1 MIDYSTSNLNVD
13 NLRNDDGSEIFAL
26 QNNNIESLYQKAE
39 NIRLG
44 IEYKMDAI
52 SLRAGYA
59 RSSSPIIESEDLLSE
74 NYSFGAGIDYGS
86 YYFDFAYVLSQ
97 ANDTYQ
103 MYNSQFVNSTD
114 LAYTNHHAVIT
125 LGLRY

>member
-1 MIDYSTSNLNVD
+1 MKSCIDLEKKIN
-13 NLRNDDGSEIFAL
+13 SELTTKIKKTEIRHD
-26 QNNNIESLYQKAE
+26 QLYI
-39 NIRLG
+39 N
-44 IEYKMDAI
+44 
-52 SLRAGYA
+52 
-59 RSSSPIIESEDLLSE
+59 IESEDLLSE

-103 MYNSQFVNSTD
+103 MYNSQFVNSTE
-114 LAYTNHHAVIT
+114 LAYTNHYAVIT